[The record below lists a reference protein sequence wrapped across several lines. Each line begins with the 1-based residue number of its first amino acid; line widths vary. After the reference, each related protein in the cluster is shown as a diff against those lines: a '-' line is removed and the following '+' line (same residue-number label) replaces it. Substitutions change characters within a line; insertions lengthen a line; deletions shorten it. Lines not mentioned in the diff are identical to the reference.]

1 MNNIDGQ
8 CTLLLCVVHLYF
20 SIVSMLYQGEEL
32 FKLMPQRNPI
42 VMVDKILDAEGDV
55 AHTGLTVT
63 DRNYFLEEDG
73 HMAEPGLIEHIA
85 QSASAFKGH
94 KALLAGEPLPIG
106 YIGEVKKF
114 HCYVRPAAGDELT
127 TTVTLGAEVNGVT
140 LMTGETRCGEVLVAD
155 TQMKI
160 FVE

>member
-1 MNNIDGQ
+1 
-8 CTLLLCVVHLYF
+8 
-20 SIVSMLYQGEEL
+20 MLYQGEEL

-42 VMVDKILDAEGDV
+42 VMVDKILDAEGDT

-73 HMAEPGLIEHIA
+73 RMAEPGLIEHIA

-114 HCYVRPAAGDELT
+114 HCYVRPAVGDELT

>member
-1 MNNIDGQ
+1 
-8 CTLLLCVVHLYF
+8 
-20 SIVSMLYQGEEL
+20 MLYQGEEL
-32 FKLMPQRNPI
+32 YKLMPQRDPI
-42 VMVDKILDAEGDV
+42 VMVDRILDAEGDV
-55 AHTGLTVT
+55 VHTGLAVT
-63 DRNYFLEEDG
+63 DRNYFIEEDG
-73 HMAEPGLIEHIA
+73 RMAEPGLIEHIA

-114 HCYVRPAAGDELT
+114 HCYVRPAVGDELVT
-127 TTVTLGAEVNGVT
+127 TITLGAEVNGVT

>member
-1 MNNIDGQ
+1 
-8 CTLLLCVVHLYF
+8 
-20 SIVSMLYQGEEL
+20 MLYQGEQL
-32 FKLMPQRNPI
+32 YKLMPQRDPI

-55 AHTGLTVT
+55 AHTGLLVT
-63 DRNYFLEEDG
+63 AANYFIEEDG
-73 HMAEPGLIEHIA
+73 RMSETGLIEHIA

-94 KALLAGEPLPIG
+94 KALLAGEPLPVG

-114 HCYVRPAAGDELT
+114 HCYSCPAVGDELT
-127 TTVTLGAEVNGVT
+127 TTITLGAEVNGIT
-140 LMTGETRCGEVLVAD
+140 LMQGETRCGDTVVAD

>member
-1 MNNIDGQ
+1 
-8 CTLLLCVVHLYF
+8 
-20 SIVSMLYQGEEL
+20 MLYQGEQL
-32 FKLMPQRNPI
+32 YKLMPQRDPI

-55 AHTGLTVT
+55 AHTGLLVT
-63 DRNYFLEEDG
+63 AANYFIEEDG
-73 HMAEPGLIEHIA
+73 RMAETGLIEHIA

-94 KALLAGEPLPIG
+94 KALLAGEPLPVG

-114 HCYVRPAAGDELT
+114 HCYSRPAVGDELT
-127 TTVTLGAEVNGVT
+127 TTITLGAEVNGIT
-140 LMTGETRCGEVLVAD
+140 LMQGETRCGDTVVAD

>member
-1 MNNIDGQ
+1 M
-8 CTLLLCVVHLYF
+8 
-20 SIVSMLYQGEEL
+20 SMLYQGEEL
-32 FKLMPQRNPI
+32 YKLMPQRNPI
-42 VMVDKILDAEGDV
+42 VMVDKILDAEGDT

-63 DRNYFLEEDG
+63 GQNYFIEEDG
-73 HMAEPGLIEHIA
+73 RMAEPGLIEHIA

-114 HCYVRPAAGDELT
+114 HCYVRPAVGDELT